1 MRYELM
7 LILKPLLP
15 EDIKSKVIKQIEELI
30 GTLNGKVEDTDVW
43 GKRHLSYPVKKHE
56 EGYYIIYK
64 LDLEEENVA
73 DFSKKLQLTNG
84 VLRHLLL
91 KESEV

>member
-30 GTLNGKVEDTDVW
+30 GTLDGKIQGTDIW

-64 LDLEEENVA
+64 LDLEEKNIAE
-73 DFSKKLQLTNG
+73 FSKKLQLTNG

-91 KESEV
+91 KESEI